1 MEIKENGCSLRLYID
16 IEERSIYLAGFY
28 SIHKGMG
35 NFTQFL
41 TKQIAILKENYPHY
55 LIYADCNKMGT
66 GVAIKAG
73 GRITDILNRIT
84 F

>member
-1 MEIKENGCSLRLYID
+1 
-16 IEERSIYLAGFY
+16 
-28 SIHKGMG
+28 MG

>member
-1 MEIKENGCSLRLYID
+1 MDIKENGCSMKIYID
-16 IEERSIYLAGFY
+16 INEKSIYLADFI
-28 SIHKGMG
+28 SIHQGMG
-35 NFTQFL
+35 NFTEFL
-41 TKQIAILKENYPHY
+41 TKNLEILRTNYPSY